1 MKYITSII
9 LFLVI
14 AVCLLLSLT
23 LFRNQAHVF
32 TRPGVVE
39 RLKVYLTQNS
49 AQTAVQPLFP
59 ELRSGDF
66 QVSAQTLYNAVQS
79 ALLELG
85 WTFSLASE
93 KNHHGG
99 EYRIHAVVTTA
110 LFKFK
115 DDVMVRIHH
124 QHCQHGRLYS
134 LLDISSKSRVGKA
147 DFAANAGHIQR
158 LLQQVELELDHQI
171 PARPQSPPCQ

>member
-1 MKYITSII
+1 MKYVVSII

-14 AVCLLLSLT
+14 AVCLLVSLT

-49 AQTAVQPLFP
+49 AQTTEQPLFP

-66 QVSAQTLYNAVQS
+66 QASAQTLYSAVQS
-79 ALLELG
+79 ALLRLG
-85 WTFSLASE
+85 WTFSLLDE
-93 KNHHGG
+93 NHQGD
-99 EYRIHAVVTTA
+99 EYRIHAVVVTT

-115 DDVMVRIHH
+115 DDVVILIHH
-124 QHCQHGRLYS
+124 QRCQHGHLYS
-134 LLDISSKSRVGKA
+134 MLDISSKSRIGKA

-158 LLQQVELELDHQI
+158 LLQQVRRELEQQA
-171 PARPQSPPCQ
+171 PARPQSSPCQ

>member
-1 MKYITSII
+1 MKYVTSII

-49 AQTAVQPLFP
+49 AQTAAQPLFP

-66 QVSAQTLYNAVQS
+66 QASAQTLYNAVQS
-79 ALLELG
+79 ALLKLG
-85 WTFSLASE
+85 WTFSLVDE
-93 KNHHGG
+93 NHHGD

-115 DDVMVRIHH
+115 DDVMILIHH
-124 QHCQHGRLYS
+124 QRCQHGHLYS

-158 LLQQVELELDHQI
+158 LLQQVRRELSRK
-171 PARPQSPPCQ
+171 PSPDSTSLRCK

>member
-1 MKYITSII
+1 
-9 LFLVI
+9 LFLFI

-32 TRPGVVE
+32 TSPGVVE
-39 RLKVYLTQNS
+39 RLRVYLTQNS
-49 AQTAVQPLFP
+49 AQTTVQPSFP

-66 QVSAQTLYNAVQS
+66 PVSAQTLYSAVQS
-79 ALLELG
+79 ALLKLG
-85 WTFSLASE
+85 WTFSLVDE
-93 KNHHGG
+93 NHHGD

-115 DDVMVRIHH
+115 DDVIILIHG
-124 QHCQHGRLYS
+124 QRCQHGS
-134 LLDISSKSRVGKA
+134 LHSMLDVHSKSRIGRA

-158 LLQQVELELDHQI
+158 LMQQLRLELDQQV
-171 PARPQSPPCQ
+171 PARPQLSPCK